1 MAKALI
7 ICAAGMSSSL
17 MAKKTTEFLKGKG
30 QDIEVDAISA
40 TEGGKAIAASEFD
53 LYLVKSSK
61 QKCILNSLKKQ
72 VLKSEN
78 QLFKFHRKLIFQ
90 FQWELKKWLI

>member
-53 LYLVKSSK
+53 LYLVSP
-61 QKCILNSLKKQ
+61 QCILNSLKRQ
-72 VLKSEN
+72 GLKSEN
-78 QLFKFHRKLIFQ
+78 QLFKFHHKLTFQ